1 LTEPRE
7 FLVGWQHRRGAVN
20 LTRSLLWQAD
30 VTGACEPDFQVMQ
43 LRWLCN
49 VILGAVPD
57 RALEEALES
66 LVGIYEFY
74 SLPAPPSTPLLQ
86 EPSKR
91 LKAKIGRSVERP
103 PFRLPEE

>member
-1 LTEPRE
+1 VHLT
-7 FLVGWQHRRGAVN
+7 H
-20 LTRSLLWQAD
+20 SLLWQAD

-57 RALEEALES
+57 RALEETLES
-66 LVGIYEFY
+66 LARIYEFY

-86 EPSKR
+86 EPPKR
-91 LKAKIGRSVERP
+91 LRAKIGRSVERP
-103 PFRLPEE
+103 AFRLPEE